1 MTELDIKD
9 LILKRMSDL
18 MPNATSFDLSYMA
31 CTLKNLET
39 LGKPDSTD
47 KYLTSLTDMMKII
60 NDRKVE
66 DDEQIKKM
74 IDKLNKSKEV
84 KEDERV

>member
-31 CTLKNLET
+31 GTLKNLET
-39 LGKPDSTD
+39 LGKPDPTD
-47 KYLTSLTDMMKII
+47 KYFTSLTDMMKII

-66 DDEQIKKM
+66 DSETFKK
-74 IDKLNKSKEV
+74 IVEGFNNQKEV

>member
-31 CTLKNLET
+31 GTLKNLET
-39 LGKPDSTD
+39 LGKPDPSE
-47 KYLTSLTDMMKII
+47 KYFNSLTDAFKLM
-60 NDRKVE
+60 NDKKYEDSEALKKVIE
-66 DDEQIKKM
+66 GFNNQ
-74 IDKLNKSKEV
+74 KEV

>member
-18 MPNATSFDLSYMA
+18 MPNATSLDVSYMA
-31 CTLKNLET
+31 GTLKNLET
-39 LGKPDSTD
+39 LGKPDPSE
-47 KYLTSLTDMMKII
+47 KYFNSLTDAFKVM
-60 NDRKVE
+60 NDKRYEDSEALKKVVE
-66 DDEQIKKM
+66 GFNNQ
-74 IDKLNKSKEV
+74 KEV